1 MTRAKR
7 VRQRRRIFA
16 SSRDGTPLVPGAAQR
31 QRHCCCGA
39 PDHAERPHDK
49 PLAHGKLSYRTAFS
63 VQTNSCWRKASRRT
77 QWTRNVSTS
86 EGEPGWNLSAPTRW
100 IQETRRSTPVTTS
113 SSSDEEA
120 GEEADEDPGCLR
132 DSRPCAAAVLRRL
145 PQHTAMRP
153 LACLNHVLAP
163 LLRFVLRPLGGFL
176 RTGGAELG
184 RGCDAGRVR
193 RSTTTTTQ
201 SCSTTPCR
209 SRQTSKAGV
218 AHADATARVAHAD
231 ATFTLVFAGADG
243 RRLRRGSALAPRRGA

>member
-1 MTRAKR
+1 MQVSDCRGGEASSLYSYPLRVLQVLQEFGVDFETVSAVMTRAKR

-77 QWTRNVSTS
+77 RWTRNVSTS

-100 IQETRRSTPVTTS
+100 IQETRDGSKKLAARRRLLP
-113 SSSDEEA
+113 A
-120 GEEADEDPGCLR
+120 EDPGCLR

-163 LLRFVLRPLGGFL
+163 LLRFVLRPL
-176 RTGGAELG
+176 
-184 RGCDAGRVR
+184 
-193 RSTTTTTQ
+193 
-201 SCSTTPCR
+201 
-209 SRQTSKAGV
+209 
-218 AHADATARVAHAD
+218 
-231 ATFTLVFAGADG
+231 FA
-243 RRLRRGSALAPRRGA
+243 